1 MGGKLLKN
9 WGLPERR
16 LDNANY
22 EKIKSDLLH
31 TLATDAKFNEP
42 VQLHATVAPSIR
54 NKADHGDL
62 DIIVGVYG
70 GVEMTWK
77 GKDFLSYIEEL
88 TTYKP
93 HVNSNVISFPIQG
106 FQVDATFVPYEEF
119 AMSVAYTSWGD
130 MGNLMGRIYHK
141 MGLHYGHAGLQ
152 FWIRQGMFDA
162 NIAWSDNDHIYEK
175 AVLSRNAKE
184 IFTIGGFDYDRWL
197 QGFESEQDTFEFV
210 TSSKYFDPSLF
221 QLEALNHTN
230 RTRNKKRG
238 MYMRFIEFVNSK
250 EWVIKEPF
258 LEKSTYALYYQT
270 VFPHLHTKI
279 SRYRLEYEIDKVV
292 KQKLSGKQV
301 IEWLGGLDAVSGP
314 CVGKIMTR
322 MKEIYT
328 PTELL
333 VLPIEKIKQDV
344 VEYHKTLC

>member
-16 LDNANY
+16 LDNAKY

-31 TLATDAKFNEP
+31 TLATDAKFNER

-106 FQVDATFVPYEEF
+106 FQVDVTFVPYEEF

-184 IFTIGGFDYDRWL
+184 IFTIGGFDYNRWL
-197 QGFESEQDTFEFV
+197 QGFDSEQDVFDFI
-210 TSSKYFDPSLF
+210 TSSKYFDPALF
-221 QLEALNHTN
+221 YVA
-230 RTRNKKRG
+230 
-238 MYMRFIEFVNSK
+238 
-250 EWVIKEPF
+250 
-258 LEKSTYALYYQT
+258 EK
-270 VFPHLHTKI
+270 
-279 SRYRLEYEIDKVV
+279 
-292 KQKLSGKQV
+292 
-301 IEWLGGLDAVSGP
+301 
-314 CVGKIMTR
+314 
-322 MKEIYT
+322 
-328 PTELL
+328 
-333 VLPIEKIKQDV
+333 
-344 VEYHKTLC
+344 